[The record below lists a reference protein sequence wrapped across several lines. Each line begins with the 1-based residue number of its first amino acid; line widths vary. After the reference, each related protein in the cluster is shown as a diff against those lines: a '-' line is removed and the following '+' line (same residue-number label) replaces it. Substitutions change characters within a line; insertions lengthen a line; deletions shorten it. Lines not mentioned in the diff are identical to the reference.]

1 MNEPKDKLYNEM
13 LKKLKTMKDYIDN
26 IKKELNYLTNNFIPY
41 IQNAIKSME
50 VLEKYISDYMI
61 SLEGLINYSNDFN
74 KQKLYKKITDQNEA
88 YLNNNFIIYKS
99 INNLKDY
106 NEELKDLIINIE
118 PFDPPNINSFNYPEI
133 DINSYNQNSIIKYED
148 ERVDSYL
155 KNNNSNSYI
164 KFINKSENEN
174 NEEIEDTKELSKIC
188 LNCKKKDF
196 KFFCKEIN
204 QLLCYECL
212 EKIKKEKGK
221 ELKIEFIDNTK
232 DKIDPE
238 KTLFFNSINQI
249 IKDLLLKCNFLLK
262 NEKIRISNDSS
273 QSTHSKNYIKR
284 IINFPY
290 IKDPTNF
297 NSQIEYLKDIN
308 NVIIKDFHKNDFDL
322 NDFYLSEINQK
333 LLYSIQDIF
342 MDEKINLF
350 RQALEVIEN
359 NFDDEIE
366 TESLKKKEINLKE
379 FDAKKNMFYYVIS
392 LIPQR
397 ENIEYNKSNI
407 NYVLI
412 KKMNEILN
420 IKDYNI
426 ILSFNNK
433 YYFINSIIK
442 TKEFYD
448 STIDGLKKDYP
459 GFDKLY
465 EYKIIYDFILKILGK
480 KNFDYRGNTIC
491 PNSTYNLIRGT
502 EKYDPPY
509 GWFGIGLNVIDKDNN
524 DWLDKKNKWA
534 IAYYGVGNNL
544 SSHKILEM
552 LKNIIE
558 TKKLIRVKND
568 RSICSSQDRR
578 HPEKKVGTGIYLS
591 PKIKIA
597 EEFSGKISIDNKKY
611 KVVLMTKV
619 LIDKIKEPFKLNV
632 WVLNV
637 EDIKIYRILLKEV
650 G

>member
-50 VLEKYISDYMI
+50 VLEKYISEYMI

-273 QSTHSKNYIKR
+273 QSTHSKNY
-284 IINFPY
+284 
-290 IKDPTNF
+290 
-297 NSQIEYLKDIN
+297 
-308 NVIIKDFHKNDFDL
+308 
-322 NDFYLSEINQK
+322 
-333 LLYSIQDIF
+333 
-342 MDEKINLF
+342 
-350 RQALEVIEN
+350 
-359 NFDDEIE
+359 
-366 TESLKKKEINLKE
+366 
-379 FDAKKNMFYYVIS
+379 S
-392 LIPQR
+392 LILKTQ
-397 ENIEYNKSNI
+397 
-407 NYVLI
+407 LI
-412 KKMNEILN
+412 
-420 IKDYNI
+420 
-426 ILSFNNK
+426 
-433 YYFINSIIK
+433 
-442 TKEFYD
+442 
-448 STIDGLKKDYP
+448 
-459 GFDKLY
+459 
-465 EYKIIYDFILKILGK
+465 
-480 KNFDYRGNTIC
+480 
-491 PNSTYNLIRGT
+491 LIHR
-502 EKYDPPY
+502 
-509 GWFGIGLNVIDKDNN
+509 
-524 DWLDKKNKWA
+524 
-534 IAYYGVGNNL
+534 
-544 SSHKILEM
+544 
-552 LKNIIE
+552 
-558 TKKLIRVKND
+558 
-568 RSICSSQDRR
+568 
-578 HPEKKVGTGIYLS
+578 
-591 PKIKIA
+591 
-597 EEFSGKISIDNKKY
+597 
-611 KVVLMTKV
+611 
-619 LIDKIKEPFKLNV
+619 
-632 WVLNV
+632 
-637 EDIKIYRILLKEV
+637 
-650 G
+650 